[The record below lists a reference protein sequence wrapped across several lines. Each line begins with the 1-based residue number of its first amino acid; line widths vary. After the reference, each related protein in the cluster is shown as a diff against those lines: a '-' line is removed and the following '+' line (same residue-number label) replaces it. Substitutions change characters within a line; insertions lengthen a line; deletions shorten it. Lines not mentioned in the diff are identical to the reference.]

1 MKLNEFVDRLYGIGD
16 IESPKTI
23 RSKRTLNE
31 SCCVKDEDDLDE
43 SYRND
48 DFRDLCREYSSLYPY
63 DISLREVWDEIVRNY
78 EDEDLANDVVEYL
91 EGAFGDEEE
100 YDDEFFESLNEARNP
115 ENDEVNAVLRKWANS
130 DRNRLSKRDQK
141 ILDDAGVKLEP
152 YFPGEKEKI
161 VVSSES
167 ERRPSGVYERGWG
180 KESIRRMHPDHD
192 IANDVKTD
200 RELHISNPYNINK
213 NRWDYDDHQL
223 NRETSAEAR
232 ALRPYSDEYRR
243 RKDSLEYARKHNW
256 HKEEAEKALNDFR
269 ADMQAKKNES
279 VTLNES
285 KEGLKDW
292 FWSMIEDNELDTETA
307 TGILLTY
314 ISDEDLLDAVEE
326 TKEYLES

>member
-1 MKLNEFVDRLYGIGD
+1 MKLNEFVDRLYAMGG
-16 IESPKTI
+16 IESPETI
-23 RSKRTLNE
+23 KFKKSLNE
-31 SCCVKDEDDLDE
+31 SYDVSDELFDEYKLDDSKDVGDIYNEIMFNYGDEALADDVVSRIEVYRNNRDDDYYDEDDL
-43 SYRND
+43 Y
-48 DFRDLCREYSSLYPY
+48 
-63 DISLREVWDEIVRNY
+63 
-78 EDEDLANDVVEYL
+78 
-91 EGAFGDEEE
+91 
-100 YDDEFFESLNEARNP
+100 ESLNEARNP
-115 ENDEVNAVLRKWANS
+115 ENDEVNSVLRKWANS
-130 DRNRLSKRDQK
+130 NRNRISKRDQK
-141 ILDDAGVKLEP
+141 VLDDAGVKLEP

-180 KESIRRMHPDHD
+180 KENIRRMHPDHD

-200 RELHISNPYNINK
+200 RELHISNPYNRNK
-213 NRWDYDDHQL
+213 NRWDYDDHQP

-232 ALRPYSDEYRR
+232 ALRPYSDEYKR

-256 HKEEAEKALNDFR
+256 HKEEAEKALDDFR

-292 FWSMIEDNELDTETA
+292 FWSMIEDNEIDTETA
-307 TGILLTY
+307 VGILLTY